1 MSKINHIAFIMDGN
15 GRWGLK
21 KKRNR
26 NFGHVAGVKTVQKI
40 VKESIILK
48 IPNISFYVFSSENWN
63 RPNSEIKY
71 FFIFINIYFNK
82 EIETIIKNKIK
93 IIVTGRIKELPN
105 KLKKILSRV
114 IQRTQNN
121 DKIIINLA
129 INYGSRNEI
138 VDTVTKLTKR
148 KKKITSNSITKNL
161 YSKLPEPDILIR
173 TGGQKR
179 LSNFM
184 LWQISYTELFF
195 IDKLWPD
202 FNKNDLK
209 NIIKKFHKIKRNFGG
224 I

>member
-71 FFIFINIYFNK
+71 LFSLINIYFNK

-202 FNKNDLK
+202 FNNKDFERIVKNF
-209 NIIKKFHKIKRNFGG
+209 KKVKRNFGS